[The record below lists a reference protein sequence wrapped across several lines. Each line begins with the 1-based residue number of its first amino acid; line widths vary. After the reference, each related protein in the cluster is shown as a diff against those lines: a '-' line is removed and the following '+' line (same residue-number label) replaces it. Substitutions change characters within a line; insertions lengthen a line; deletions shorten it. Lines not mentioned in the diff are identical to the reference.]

1 MCEILVVF
9 WVESA
14 WVFTHRHV
22 GGTAGT
28 AGLGLGVDEAS
39 ADAEVAQFD
48 LTFSVQEDVGGF
60 DVPVDDA
67 MFLFQVQQR
76 LHYLE
81 HKPTHTVRL

>member
-1 MCEILVVF
+1 M
-9 WVESA
+9 
-14 WVFTHRHV
+14 WVFTHCHV
-22 GGTAGT
+22 GGAAGA

-39 ADAEVAQFD
+39 ADAKVAQFD

-67 MFLFQVQQR
+67 MLLFQVQQR

-81 HKPTHTVRL
+81 QKHTHSKTVRTKQSSG